1 MTVPPGPTPIVHV
14 VWFKRDLRVHD
25 HYALAAA
32 CRDGNPVL
40 CLWVYEPEWLAAPE
54 TDASHLGFANECL
67 AELDAALRA
76 RGNRLVSRHGRIPD
90 ALDALWQE
98 CRFTHLWS
106 HEETGPGW
114 SYARDLRVADW
125 CRARGV
131 VWKEF
136 PQHGVVRRLGSR
148 DGWASR
154 WEERM
159 HRPALPAPEHIPAL
173 RGIRSAGRLLPAD
186 TTLGPDH
193 KDRQRGGF
201 SLARATL
208 DSFLSNRGTYYRKA
222 MSSPLTA
229 PSQCSR
235 ISPYLTWGCLSLRET
250 TTTAES
256 AVLAWKSARDRG
268 EAVPGAWFGSLQSFA
283 SRLRWHCHFI
293 QKLEDE
299 PSMEFENLHRG
310 YDGLREEFT
319 ASPEGQRRFGAW
331 CRGETGFPMIDA
343 CMRSCLATGWL
354 NFRMRAMLV
363 SFASSLL
370 WLHWRPTSVF
380 LARHFLDF
388 EPGIHFAQFQ
398 MQSGTTGINTLRL
411 YSPAKQ
417 SLTHDPDGTFTR
429 QWIPELT
436 GVATTWIAE
445 PHRMPATLQS
455 QCGCLIGRDYP
466 DPIVDYTTAR
476 RQALDALATVRRQP
490 AVRAEAQ
497 QVYRRHGSRSNPRR
511 PEFSPRKGKPAPGFV
526 QQEFT
531 L

>member
-1 MTVPPGPTPIVHV
+1 
-14 VWFKRDLRVHD
+14 
-25 HYALAAA
+25 
-32 CRDGNPVL
+32 
-40 CLWVYEPEWLAAPE
+40 
-54 TDASHLGFANECL
+54 
-67 AELDAALRA
+67 
-76 RGNRLVSRHGRIPD
+76 
-90 ALDALWQE
+90 
-98 CRFTHLWS
+98 
-106 HEETGPGW
+106 
-114 SYARDLRVADW
+114 
-125 CRARGV
+125 
-131 VWKEF
+131 
-136 PQHGVVRRLGSR
+136 
-148 DGWASR
+148 
-154 WEERM
+154 
-159 HRPALPAPEHIPAL
+159 
-173 RGIRSAGRLLPAD
+173 
-186 TTLGPDH
+186 
-193 KDRQRGGF
+193 
-201 SLARATL
+201 
-208 DSFLSNRGTYYRKA
+208 
-222 MSSPLTA
+222 
-229 PSQCSR
+229 
-235 ISPYLTWGCLSLRET
+235 
-250 TTTAES
+250 
-256 AVLAWKSARDRG
+256 
-268 EAVPGAWFGSLQSFA
+268 
-283 SRLRWHCHFI
+283 
-293 QKLEDE
+293 
-299 PSMEFENLHRG
+299 MEFENLHRG

-476 RQALDALATVRRQP
+476 RLALDAFAAVRRQP

-511 PEFSPRKGKPAPGFV
+511 PEFSPRKGKPSPDFV

>member
-1 MTVPPGPTPIVHV
+1 MTVPPGPTRIVHV

-25 HYALAAA
+25 HHALAAA

-40 CLWVYEPEWLAAPE
+40 CLWVYEPEWLAARE
-54 TDASHLGFANECL
+54 TDSSHLGFANECL
-67 AELDAALRA
+67 AELDAALRT
-76 RGNRLVSRHGRIPD
+76 RGNRLVSRHGRMPD
-90 ALDALWQE
+90 ALEALWQE

-148 DGWASR
+148 DGWAAR

-159 HRPALPAPEHIPAL
+159 HRPALPAPEHIPSL

-186 TTLGPDH
+186 TSLGPDH
-193 KDRQRGGF
+193 KNRQRGGVC
-201 SLARATL
+201 LARSTL
-208 DSFLSNRGTYYRKA
+208 DSFLSHRGTYYRKA

-250 TTTAES
+250 TAATES

-319 ASPEGQRRFGAW
+319 ASPEGQRRFAAW

-370 WLHWRPTSVF
+370 WLHWRPTAVF

-417 SLTHDPDGTFTR
+417 SLTHDPEGTFTR
-429 QWIPELT
+429 QWIPELS

-466 DPIVDYTTAR
+466 APIVDYTTAR
-476 RQALDALATVRRQP
+476 RQALDAFASVRRLP
-490 AVRAEAQ
+490 AVRTEAQ

-511 PEFSPRKGKPAPGFV
+511 PEFSPRKSQPSPAFV